1 MFADAWQP
9 TALLLALRMELL
21 WTRGTGS
28 YCFFLFVFIKR
39 GSGFDVPP
47 RFACSQA
54 TTRPTCGRGNLGPDF
69 FVQFSGAKACVR
81 QPVFPTSACTVH
93 TPRLLSPRPHPL
105 PRLRHRR
112 ATSRPGRRSVSSQP
126 SYHHR
131 SSSPLLCGTS
141 RARCRLLQYAP
152 SATCAGP
159 PPQKLHL
166 PKVCVSPP
174 DPISSDFSFSPQN
187 VPR

>member
-1 MFADAWQP
+1 MGIIWLLKTSTSLEPSPYFMELQAICLLTRGSPQHCSLLCVWSYYGPAVLVR
-9 TALLLALRMELL
+9 TAL
-21 WTRGTGS
+21 
-28 YCFFLFVFIKR
+28 FLFVFIKR
-39 GSGFDVPP
+39 GSGFDVPL

-81 QPVFPTSACTVH
+81 QSVFPTSACTVH
-93 TPRLLSPRPHPL
+93 TPR
-105 PRLRHRR
+105 
-112 ATSRPGRRSVSSQP
+112 
-126 SYHHR
+126 
-131 SSSPLLCGTS
+131 LLCGTS

-152 SATCAGP
+152 AATCAGP

-174 DPISSDFSFSPQN
+174 DPISSDFSFSPRN